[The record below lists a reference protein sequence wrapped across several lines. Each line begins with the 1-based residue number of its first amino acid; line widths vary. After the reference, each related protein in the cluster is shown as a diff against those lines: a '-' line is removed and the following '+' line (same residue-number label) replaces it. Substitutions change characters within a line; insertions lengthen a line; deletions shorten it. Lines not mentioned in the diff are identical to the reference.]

1 MALFMEFR
9 GRHHLWQVFADAVAF
24 MAFAI
29 SNSCDMR
36 MRDERER
43 RYMEGIGRY
52 SSAEQ
57 ARFPQIF
64 QALCETLEA
73 KPGDILGKI
82 FEELGLANAD
92 RGQFFTPF
100 HIGQLM
106 AQLLIDPVKQA
117 SEIKRW
123 GFITLNEPACGAG
136 AMVIAFAQSMFE
148 RGINY
153 QQHLHVTAQDI
164 DERAVHMAYVQLS
177 LLGVP
182 AVVIHGNTLLVENRG
197 EWLTPMHVAGK
208 WRERLNLRRAFEAMT
223 SLLSGIQPDGS
234 EQAAG
239 GNVVRPK
246 KASGM
251 AAQLALL

>member
-182 AVVIHGNTLLVENRG
+182 AVVIHGE
-197 EWLTPMHVAGK
+197 H
-208 WRERLNLRRAFEAMT
+208 
-223 SLLSGIQPDGS
+223 
-234 EQAAG
+234 AAG
-239 GNVVRPK
+239 GEPWGMVDADARGGEMARAPQPSPCIRSNDLAAVRHP
-246 KASGM
+246 AGR
-251 AAQLALL
+251 Q